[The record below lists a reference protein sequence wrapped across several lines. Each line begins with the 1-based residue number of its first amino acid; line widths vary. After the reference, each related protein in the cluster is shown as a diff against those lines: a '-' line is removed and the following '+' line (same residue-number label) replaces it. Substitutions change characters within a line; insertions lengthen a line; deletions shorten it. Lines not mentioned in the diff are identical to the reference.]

1 MFNDPIADTLIRIK
15 NGYLAK
21 KPEVAVEYSKMNEE
35 LVKLIVKNGFAEEI
49 KVAGSGQEKKII
61 IKLKYIDKQPA
72 IFNVVRVSKPSLR
85 IYVNKDNIPSVFGGL
100 GKTIISTPKGLLT
113 GSEARKKHLGGEVIC
128 KIW

>member
-21 KPEVAVEYSKMNEE
+21 KPEVVVGYSKMNEE
-35 LVKLIVKNGFAEEI
+35 LVKLIVKNGFLQEA
-49 KVAGSGQEKKII
+49 KVSGSGHQKKII

-72 IFNVVRVSKPSLR
+72 ISNIVRVSKPSLR
-85 IYVNKDNIPSVFGGL
+85 IYVNKDNIPRVFGGL

>member
-21 KPEVAVEYSKMNEE
+21 KPEVAVGYSKINEE

-49 KVAGSGQEKKII
+49 KVSGSGLEKKII

-72 IFNVVRVSKPSLR
+72 ISNVVRVSKPSLR

-100 GKTIISTPKGLLT
+100 GKTIISTPKGLLI
-113 GSEARKKHLGGEVIC
+113 GNEARKKHLGGEVIC